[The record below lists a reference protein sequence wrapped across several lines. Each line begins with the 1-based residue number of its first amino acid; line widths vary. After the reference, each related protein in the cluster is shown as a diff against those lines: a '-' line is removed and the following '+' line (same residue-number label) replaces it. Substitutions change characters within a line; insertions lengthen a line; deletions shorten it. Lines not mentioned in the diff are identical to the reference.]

1 MKNTNDMMN
10 KDTEFIYNI
19 YAKKPFSLEKA
30 EGTYLYDDNG
40 NKYLDFLAGIAVN
53 ALGNRHPI
61 VIEAIQ
67 NQLSKYLHVSN
78 FFHQEPQITLAEKLV
93 SITGLSK
100 VYFSNS
106 GTESTEAAI
115 KLTRAWANPKGKNT
129 IIAIKGGF
137 HGRTY
142 GALSL
147 MEQDSY
153 KKDMYPFLE
162 NCKIIDAN
170 DKIEE
175 AINEDTAAV
184 LFEVI
189 QGEGGIKTIPE
200 EFLNNL
206 NKLKEKYNFL
216 TIVDEIQ
223 TGIGRTGKY
232 FAYQNFNLQPDI
244 ILSAKALG
252 GGLPLGAIIC
262 SEMVSTTWQNGQH
275 GTTFGGNPLAC
286 AAGFAVLEYI
296 NAEFL
301 NEVQA
306 KGYYMAQQL
315 NILKSKYPNIS
326 EIRGLGLMVGI
337 KFNNILASDV
347 VDLLFENKV
356 LVCKSSD
363 NVVRILPPL
372 TVSYEEIGL
381 FLEKLEQVINAI

>member
-1 MKNTNDMMN
+1 MNKTNDMIE
-10 KDTEFIYNI
+10 KDAEFIYNI
-19 YAKKPFSLEKA
+19 YSKKPFILKKA

-40 NKYLDFLAGIAVN
+40 NQYLDFLSGIAVN
-53 ALGNRHPI
+53 TLGNRHHV
-61 VIEAIQ
+61 VIKAIE

-78 FFHQEPQITLAEKLV
+78 FFHQEPQIKLAEKLI

-115 KLTRAWANPKGKNT
+115 KLSRAWANTQGKNT

-147 MEQDSY
+147 MEQESY
-153 KKDMYPFLE
+153 KKNMYPFLE
-162 NCKIIDAN
+162 NCKIVDAN
-170 DKIEE
+170 DNIEE
-175 AINEDTAAV
+175 IINEDTAAV

-189 QGEGGIKTIPE
+189 QGEGGIRTMPV
-200 EFLNNL
+200 EFLNSLINL
-206 NKLKEKYNFL
+206 KAKYDFL
-216 TIVDEIQ
+216 IIVDEIQ
-223 TGIGRTGKY
+223 TGIGRTGRY

-262 SEMVSTTWQNGQH
+262 SEKVSSTWQYGQH
-275 GTTFGGNPLAC
+275 GTTFGGNPIAC
-286 AAGFAVLEYI
+286 AAGLAVLDFI
-296 NAEFL
+296 SNQFL
-301 NEVQA
+301 DDVKA
-306 KGYYMAQQL
+306 KGEYLSQKL
-315 NILKSKYPNIS
+315 NDLKSKYPNIS

-337 KFNNILASDV
+337 KFNEILAPDV
-347 VDLLFENKV
+347 VDSLFNHKV

-372 TVSYEEIGL
+372 NVSYQEIEI
-381 FLEKLEQVINAI
+381 FLEKLEEVLHEL